1 MKQLEEL
8 IKGIFFSACVLF
20 FLTPVQAQMVVEKTA
35 TYTDGQ
41 EIVLEL
47 PIGKTIKIT
56 GWDKQEVA
64 LNASVNINNNTL
76 NEAYSL
82 EVEEGEVIRMEAALD
97 EEMLK
102 NGKAEDCNE
111 NFSFQTIRNG
121 NQTTVCADISYEIK
135 VPHTANL
142 RLETI
147 SADVEATGLEGPTH
161 LKSISGFIDLSWPQQ
176 KDAELQL
183 KSITGELYT
192 DLTFDILNK
201 KENAPMVGYDLKGR
215 NGKGGP
221 LLELETISSNIYL
234 RRSK

>member
-1 MKQLEEL
+1 MKKL
-8 IKGIFFSACVLF
+8 IKQIRQILLPAFTLF
-20 FLTPVQAQMVVEKTA
+20 FITSVQAQKVVEKSA
-35 TYTDGQ
+35 AYTDGQ

-56 GWDKQEVA
+56 GWDKKEVA
-64 LNASVNINNNTL
+64 LKASVNINNNTL

-82 EVEEGEVIRMEAALD
+82 EVAEGEAIRMEAALD
-97 EEMLK
+97 EEKLK
-102 NGKAEDCNE
+102 NGKAEDCTTNY
-111 NFSFQTIRNG
+111 SFQTTRNG
-121 NQTTVCADISYEIK
+121 KQTTVCAEIFYEIR
-135 VPHTANL
+135 VPRTANL

-147 SADVEATGLEGPTH
+147 SADVEATGLAGPTH

-176 KDAELQL
+176 QDAELQL

-192 DLTFDILNK
+192 DLAFDILYK
-201 KENAPMVGYDLKGR
+201 KENAPLVGYDLKGR

-234 RRSK
+234 RQSK

>member
-1 MKQLEEL
+1 MKQFAEL
-8 IKGIFFSACVLF
+8 IKNFLIPACALFCLSPVL
-20 FLTPVQAQMVVEKTA
+20 AQKVVEENIAYKE
-35 TYTDGQ
+35 GQ

-56 GWDKQEVA
+56 GWDKKEVA

-82 EVEEGEVIRMEAALD
+82 AVEEGEEIRIVAELD
-97 EEMLK
+97 DEMLK

-111 NFSFQTIRNG
+111 NFSFQTIKNG
-121 NQTTVCADISYEIK
+121 SRTAVCADIFYEIK
-135 VPHTANL
+135 VPRTANL
-142 RLETI
+142 KLETI
-147 SADVEATGLEGPTH
+147 SADVEAAGLEGPTN

-201 KENAPMVGYDLKGR
+201 KEDAPMVGYDLKGR

-221 LLELETISSNIYL
+221 LLELQTISSNIYL